1 MNQAQEL
8 LHQYQ
13 QQEIKIE
20 VAQKAMEEAKEEK
33 TRLFSEMTKN
43 PGLMSLLEGP
53 GVISNNAIMTIV
65 SINAAVIEINP
76 MPVFVYEIK
85 DEGDE

>member
-1 MNQAQEL
+1 
-8 LHQYQ
+8 
-13 QQEIKIE
+13 
-20 VAQKAMEEAKEEK
+20 
-33 TRLFSEMTKN
+33 MTKN